1 MGGWGKFQTIALPR
15 AAFSAAGSA
24 RAQAPPFFRST
35 FMKLHI
41 VPARTGMAWVK
52 LGIRTFWKQ
61 PMALAALFFMTM
73 AAMSLASLIP
83 LVGPAVALML
93 LPSATLAMM
102 VAAAQAS
109 QGRFPMPT
117 VLLVAFRTGQQRLR
131 DMLVL
136 GALYAVGF
144 LAVMGLS
151 ALIDGGQFAKVYLGG
166 AQLTKEVAEDPS
178 FQSAMWLSMVL
189 YLPLSLLFWHA
200 PGLVHWHGVP
210 PVKALFFSIVACVR
224 NFSAFLVYGLGWLG
238 VFLLGGLVVALVSAL
253 LATAGLAGSAAGGIM
268 VGAAL
273 MMAAMFFTSVVFTFR
288 DSFEPPSTPVSEAPH
303 DTPPSPDSP
312 TPGPD

>member
-1 MGGWGKFQTIALPR
+1 MGGLL
-15 AAFSAAGSA
+15 AAGNA
-24 RAQAPPFFRST
+24 RAQAPPFFSST

-41 VPARTGMAWVK
+41 VPARTGMTWVK

-73 AAMSLASLIP
+73 ASMSLASMIP

-109 QGRFPMPT
+109 QGRFPTPA

-136 GALYAVGF
+136 GALYAACF

-166 AQLTKEVAEDPS
+166 AQLSKEVAEDPA

-238 VFLLGGLVVALVSAL
+238 VFLLGDWWWRWCRHCWLRRDLRHRR
-253 LATAGLAGSAAGGIM
+253 LAASWW
-268 VGAAL
+268 VP
-273 MMAAMFFTSVVFTFR
+273 R
-288 DSFEPPSTPVSEAPH
+288 
-303 DTPPSPDSP
+303 
-312 TPGPD
+312 

>member
-1 MGGWGKFQTIALPR
+1 
-15 AAFSAAGSA
+15 
-24 RAQAPPFFRST
+24 
-35 FMKLHI
+35 MKLHI
-41 VPARTGMAWVK
+41 VPARTGMTWVK
-52 LGIRTFWKQ
+52 LGIRTFWRQ

-83 LVGPAVALML
+83 LVGPALALML

-109 QGRFPMPT
+109 QGRFPTPA
-117 VLLVAFRTGQQRLR
+117 VLLVAFRTGRQRLR
-131 DMLVL
+131 DMLLL

-144 LAVMGLS
+144 LAVMALS
-151 ALIDGGQFAKVYLGG
+151 AAVDGGQFAKVYLGG
-166 AQLTKEVAEDPS
+166 APLTKEVAEDAA
-178 FQSAMWLSMVL
+178 FQGAMWLAMLL

-224 NFSAFLVYGLGWLG
+224 NFGAFFVYGLGWLG
-238 VFLLGGLVVALVSAL
+238 VFLLGGLVVALVSVLLTAMG
-253 LATAGLAGSAAGGIM
+253 LATSAAGGMM
-268 VGAAL
+268 VGGAL

-288 DSFEPPSTPVSEAPH
+288 DSFEPPSTTATEAP
-303 DTPPSPDSP
+303 DDAPPPTPPA
-312 TPGPD
+312 PGTD

>member
-1 MGGWGKFQTIALPR
+1 MGGLL
-15 AAFSAAGSA
+15 AAGNA
-24 RAQAPPFFRST
+24 RAQAPPFFSST

-41 VPARTGMAWVK
+41 VPARTGMTWVK

-73 AAMSLASLIP
+73 AAM
-83 LVGPAVALML
+83 
-93 LPSATLAMM
+93 M

-109 QGRFPMPT
+109 QGRFPTPA

-136 GALYAVGF
+136 GALYAACF

-166 AQLTKEVAEDPS
+166 AQLSKEVAEDPAS
-178 FQSAMWLSMVL
+178 QSAMWLSMVL

-210 PVKALFFSIVACVR
+210 PVKSLFFSIVACAR
-224 NFSAFLVYGLGWLG
+224 NFGAFLVYGLGWLVVFAIGG
-238 VFLLGGLVVALVSAL
+238 VLVSLLSGL
-253 LATAGLAGSAAGGIM
+253 LAVVGVLPPGNAPAAMGGIM
-268 VGAAL
+268 VGLAMIMAT
-273 MMAAMFFTSVVFTFR
+273 MMFSSIVFTFR
-288 DSFEPPSTPVSEAPH
+288 DCFEPPEQPGAKAP
-303 DTPPSPDSP
+303 DDDATPPLPAEPD
-312 TPGPD
+312 

>member
-1 MGGWGKFQTIALPR
+1 
-15 AAFSAAGSA
+15 
-24 RAQAPPFFRST
+24 
-35 FMKLHI
+35 MKLNI
-41 VPARTGMAWVK
+41 VPARTGIAWVK
-52 LGIRTFWKQ
+52 LGIRTFWRQ
-61 PMALAALFFMTM
+61 PMALAALFFLTM
-73 AAMSLASLIP
+73 ASMSLATMIP
-83 LVGPAVALML
+83 LVGPAVALAL

-117 VLLVAFRTGQQRLR
+117 VLLVAFRTGRQRLR

-144 LAVMGLS
+144 LGIMGLS
-151 ALIDGGQFAKVYLGG
+151 ALLDGGQFAQVYLGG
-166 AQLTKEVAEDPS
+166 AVLTKEVAEDPS
-178 FQSAMWLSMVL
+178 FQAAMWLSMLL

-210 PVKALFFSIVACVR
+210 PVKALFFSIVACIR
-224 NFSAFLVYGLGWLG
+224 NFGAFFVYGMGWLG
-238 VFLLGGLVVALVSAL
+238 VFLLGGLVVSLVSAL
-253 LATAGLAGSAAGGIM
+253 LAVAGLSGTTAGGIM

-288 DSFEPPSTPVSEAPH
+288 DSYEPPSTPEPEPPH
-303 DTPPSPDSP
+303 DTPPPDSP
-312 TPGPD
+312 APGPL

>member
-1 MGGWGKFQTIALPR
+1 
-15 AAFSAAGSA
+15 
-24 RAQAPPFFRST
+24 
-35 FMKLHI
+35 MKLHI

-52 LGIRTFWKQ
+52 LGVRVFWRQ

-73 AAMSLASLIP
+73 ASMSLATMIP
-83 LVGPAVALML
+83 LVGPAIALAL

-109 QGRFPMPT
+109 LGRFPTPAL
-117 VLLVAFRTGQQRLR
+117 LLVAFRTGQQRLR

-144 LAVMGLS
+144 LGIMGLS
-151 ALIDGGQFAKVYLGG
+151 ALLDGGQFAQVYLGG
-166 AQLTKEVAEDPS
+166 APLTKEVAEDPA
-178 FQSAMWLSMVL
+178 FQRAMWLAMVL

-224 NFSAFLVYGLGWLG
+224 NFGAFLVYGLGWLG
-238 VFLLGGLVVALVSAL
+238 VFLLGGLVVSVASAL
-253 LATAGLAGSAAGGIM
+253 LAVAGLAGSAAGGIM
-268 VGAAL
+268 VGAAM

-288 DSFEPPSTPVSEAPH
+288 DCFDPPSTTTEPEAPH
-303 DTPPSPDSP
+303 DAPQPPAPP
-312 TPGPD
+312 PGPH

>member
-1 MGGWGKFQTIALPR
+1 
-15 AAFSAAGSA
+15 
-24 RAQAPPFFRST
+24 
-35 FMKLHI
+35 MKLHI
-41 VPARTGMAWVK
+41 VPASTGMAWVK

-73 AAMSLASLIP
+73 AAMSLASLLP
-83 LVGPAVALML
+83 LIGPAVALML

-109 QGRFPMPT
+109 QGRFPTPA

-136 GALYAVGF
+136 GALYAGGF

-151 ALIDGGQFAKVYLGG
+151 ALLDGGQFASVYLGG
-166 AQLTKEVAEDPS
+166 ATLTKEVAEDPA
-178 FQSAMWLSMVL
+178 FQRAMWLAMVL

-200 PGLVHWHGVP
+200 PGLVHWHSVP

-224 NFSAFLVYGLGWLG
+224 NFGAFLVYGLGWLG
-238 VFLLGGLVVALVSAL
+238 VFMLGGLVVALVSAL
-253 LATAGLAGSAAGGIM
+253 LTAAGLAGAAAGGIM

-288 DSFEPPSTPVSEAPH
+288 DSFEPPSAAATGAAQE
-303 DTPPSPDSP
+303 TPPSESP
-312 TPGPD
+312 PADPR

>member
-1 MGGWGKFQTIALPR
+1 
-15 AAFSAAGSA
+15 
-24 RAQAPPFFRST
+24 
-35 FMKLHI
+35 MKLHI

-52 LGIRTFWKQ
+52 LGIRTFWRQ

-73 AAMSLASLIP
+73 AGMSLATLIP
-83 LVGPAVALML
+83 LVGPAIALVL

-109 QGRFPMPT
+109 QGRFPTPAM
-117 VLLVAFRTGQQRLR
+117 LLVAFRTGQQRLR

-136 GALYAVGF
+136 GALYAAGF
-144 LAVMGLS
+144 LTVMGLS
-151 ALIDGGQFAKVYLGG
+151 ALIDGGEFAKVYLGG
-166 AQLTKEVAEDPS
+166 AALTKEVAEDPA
-178 FQSAMWLSMVL
+178 FQGAMWLSMVL

-224 NFSAFLVYGLGWLG
+224 NFGAFLVYGLGWLA
-238 VFLLGGLVVALVSAL
+238 VFLLGGLVASLATAL
-253 LATAGLAGSAAGGIM
+253 LAAAGLSGSAAGGIM
-268 VGAAL
+268 VGAAM

-288 DSFEPPSTPVSEAPH
+288 DCFEPSSTSTGEPPH
-303 DTPPSPDSP
+303 DTAPSPP
-312 TPGPD
+312 PAAGPD